1 MARKMKLQQR
11 IKRMPIS
18 SDWFINVAKSMGF
31 ASMDMIKEIMP
42 NTYDMVENNATTAMD
57 LVRDMRRNIS
67 PRNMTSNEIGKI
79 PHIAL
84 GKSALNNALEDIKSG
99 RIYNKERIFTESE
112 FDNMGGDLGLDFEL
126 FDDDDGDGMSI
137 DDDGFSL
144 DIGDDEDDESDTNIT
159 KNVTVN
165 NNKTIHNVIDMMP
178 LANVVSANT
187 EATIQAIGA
196 ATEQSIGVETEKII
210 FNHRVMQSV
219 VGRLEAI
226 TDNTAELVKFHGDST
241 SKFYASAISYFQ
253 ETTEFFKKNLTKATP
268 ENKDFEKDSVLF
280 GSVYNSEGNLDLER
294 FIERVKENMKE
305 ATDGT
310 EVGML
315 KDIFGDV
322 SSLSDLAKNPLG
334 NLLNLGMQKIIAPVT
349 KQALSALDESIS
361 SIMPAITAKINQM
374 EDSDNRLFAAI
385 YNTFNTK
392 KKINS
397 YVDLGEYYKGDM
409 SWNGIANK
417 TLVEIIPA
425 HLRRIEA
432 ALTGQSE
439 RIFDYNTGKFS
450 NSDEIKKSFDKEL
463 MDARTSGYTSIMT
476 TLKTNARNAGIKGK
490 DLERYGEILDEYLST
505 MSKKG
510 SMINPFLYNDAD
522 GTVVDELGLTFDWDD
537 TEKRILR
544 ESIKSLSTKELTQ
557 LFTSGIYDS
566 RTTENAM
573 WQEIKNNPDYKGY
586 ALLHN
591 NGLFDKDGKLIYD
604 PTKNSG
610 IVNDKKDKFGLS
622 SLDYIRDIK
631 LMLAKGIQVFTT
643 NGPNP
648 HANIF
653 NAMINQPIVE
663 NNNKQK
669 SKNEENIDTFKLF
682 EGLSDRDLSIL
693 MGEAAEKNSEND
705 KNEEM
710 LNRDKYGYTL
720 KELDKYNKDVEY
732 IQAKIDNAKN
742 SGDTEKQKK
751 AEEELEELKSEFKR
765 KTNRRRNN
773 PISILR
779 TKLAGIINKPVDTI
793 TDTINS
799 VMYRFLFELDPN
811 MTEADMF
818 DIIKN
823 KITEGRNQRG
833 INGNNKRNII
843 SKTKDNIQDKFK
855 GIITYFT
862 GEDYLD
868 HEGNVIQRDE
878 DSIFYR
884 MKNMFTTTSEKF
896 QKFLFG
902 DDFTDKENRKLSNG
916 KLVKAIKSKLE
927 KHGKNINPKLAT
939 FLGSAGLAT
948 GIAQGVGLLPSFL
961 LPGGPIIGSML
972 GLAGGIM
979 ASSEKFQK
987 FLFGDT
993 EEDGRRYG
1001 GILTQFTNWFQG
1013 TVMDP
1018 FKIKM
1023 TAVRNSVL
1031 DFVEDKVIDPIANMF
1046 APLTQ
1051 SFKFVIED
1059 TKNLMKRTWESISG
1073 GVIKS
1078 FKTDVVKPFGESL
1091 EKYVVDPMKKLFNT
1105 AFSAIGKI
1113 LGLIISSP
1121 IRAVTGIVGGLS
1133 NAYNKRHVLKDDYKK
1148 RRESNGFVKSVFGTL
1163 YNKQD
1168 IFKNNLYYMSDEYKE
1183 KQEEKKQEK
1192 QKRRDKRNEKL
1203 AEMERKYQED
1213 LEFGKQNN
1221 WIFKSKKQKEQHE
1234 QDVKERA
1241 IWAAQEQVIQ
1251 TTEIN
1256 DNSKDIVA
1264 KLTVLEG
1271 LSEKIP
1277 KFDDEKKKQL
1287 DDLKKELLGKL
1298 DTLIQLGQGGEK
1310 GEEVLNRF
1318 RSKLRDSSYERPKKD
1333 EDTDNTK
1340 IEGSHAEGLDEVPKD
1355 GYIAELHEGEMVVP
1369 KEGAENLRDAGK
1381 EGTKKNS
1388 IISRLFGNKDDK
1400 DDDGLLGNLFN
1411 KLTGKNRDEDKQ
1423 RKDNRHGLTDLE
1435 QKQAKEAL
1443 DDQRYAFAS
1452 RKNVDYLQNKWKEKD
1467 KEKEEKK
1474 WKAAVLTALEKQTK
1488 TTEKGQSFWSK
1499 LFGNNGL
1506 LGTFFS
1512 LGSKLIPMLI
1522 ALLAGGSLFSL
1533 FNNDNSNVGSIVEQ
1547 VTDKVNGEDEQHLN
1561 KDNEYVNNGVE
1572 ASTKK
1577 FMATTGVPYLAKK
1590 SAPMLNAV
1598 GKVAVKGAK
1607 GVKKAGSLVKT
1618 AGTKLYKYAN
1628 PTMTFKVGG
1637 KEFTTSYKL
1646 PRKGLQK
1653 PIGAITDTATAGKK
1667 LIEKLINKG
1676 SEALTKLMSFA
1687 SKKIPGLTKV
1697 ADIGAKVWKFLR
1709 NNVDNVIQK
1718 FGLKIGEELGEN
1730 VAKSIPFAGW
1740 VLQAG
1745 FTTYDLITGGTEGN
1759 AANLFQ
1765 VSEEDVDG
1773 NMKSISRIIQTV
1785 TNFSWA
1791 SLIWL
1796 INDITKTL
1804 IDHSFLRDIAIAMY
1818 NAKADSDKSK
1828 FTVRDGISEEEL
1840 KNTSDL
1846 QTMSQKLG
1854 INYNDLKGKDP
1865 KDIDWSKYK
1874 LTATEKFN
1882 LQKTMYNEKH
1892 GTKLSN
1898 SAYADESSPLAG
1910 QKIFKTVNNWGK
1922 NLKSFYSEK
1931 NAKNAYG
1938 MNKNANMTLREKGSY
1953 YLSKGVLNVN
1963 NFAAK
1968 HLGIGKEYTNS
1979 EWFRAK
1985 NYDENGNYVGPNL
1998 GTMSYAEKRNM
2009 KDQKKVDKANEA
2021 INKLMTNGQNE
2032 RGGVEKWINDMKIG
2046 WYKGKRERARKHM
2059 GDKDAKEDNR
2069 NDNIFETV
2077 GGWFGLGNRRK
2088 KDKEENKKDK
2098 KTDSNKDKQIKKT
2111 ADQELLEKRDK
2122 ASGNLFQGL
2131 KNFITPKKVTDKQ
2144 IKSAKDNAYDKKQE
2158 TKKSAKPLTEE
2169 IKDFLKPKQNNSK
2182 IKNPKIT
2189 GKPTESK
2196 ELKKQKEKDSKFNFM
2211 RSVNKLFGMKEFDTS
2226 KGDKLSVSEEMKKD
2240 EKNTKQQIQKNRK
2253 SVSDT
2258 LKKMLNLNND
2268 TTKDMTENMKKS
2280 QLLMTK
2286 AYNKQQKSITD
2297 TSKETSKT
2305 LDKNTSDL
2313 KKKLEKAGKSLVD
2326 SAKGLFNMASEKV
2339 KSMFSSLSNIQVSS
2353 IVPTI
2358 NIGNP
2363 VDFVVDLLK
2372 KVFTQDDTS
2381 STDSN
2386 NSTNNNSK
2394 NDNDKSTWEKLKD
2407 GASNAWDSIKN
2418 RFKSG
2423 LTSKEKQEIRSMKIN
2438 KHESS
2443 NDNYITPTNTTN
2455 TTNNSTNNVN
2465 KSVNRFVFYNQADS
2479 RWGNKNIIGGR
2490 SMRDAGC
2497 GPTSIAM
2504 ALSQVT
2510 GQMITPDTI
2519 ATLGSEHLPGYSTF
2533 SLFPTIA
2540 NKLGMNYEESTDN
2553 NKTSF
2558 IRTRLEKGLPVL
2570 LSGRSNNKNSP
2581 FTNEGHVVTA
2591 TKIDGNKIF
2600 VQDPK
2605 GKELSK
2611 YYDINDI
2618 TPGLMK
2624 AMAYSPSSY
2633 TNYSNLPSSG
2643 KLDLETGIYKDY
2655 SKNPL
2660 GMYGDGPSAFS
2671 DENAGLEGAE
2681 KVRIIDRVG
2690 SYMRAFL
2697 NNKDKFSY
2705 SQPLRDEINHNK
2717 SHADCSSFV
2726 GHVLTVAG
2734 DTPVSGTS
2742 QSIWDSVGTKVTKP
2756 QVGDIVCRQGHV
2768 GLYAGDGKFIHM
2780 TSSQSIGRTIGI
2792 TDVNTSGWGALRGYK
2807 RVLKEPEK
2815 KVDPVIK
2822 NANKLLGTVTATSSG
2837 TPVEG
2842 GSGITDDTTTTTT
2855 DGTAATQ
2862 AETPELLGVFS
2873 KMNQLTQNFVGSMYN
2888 GKDVDLF
2895 AASTTTDSTSDTS
2908 NSNLQSGVA
2917 GDYLGKYGCY
2927 GETSGKP
2934 NYVSNGSQWGD
2945 YDSFGIYQM
2954 ASMGDT
2960 ARDST
2965 PAGFRDW
2972 TQKNYPSLASYF
2984 KGTHVGK
2991 RSGGTFKAAWKKAAS
3006 EKPNELID
3014 AQVKFFT
3021 KPGLFY
3027 QDWVSKLKSKH
3038 NFNAESDRA
3047 YQEMVVGAAANG
3059 FYQAKYA
3066 KAFNKGLK
3074 GEALVKEFLKG
3085 RYSERANKNYD
3096 KAFYNRFISENGDF
3110 KHLKEVIGKP
3120 AIAYGYSG
3128 ASAGTGS
3135 SDNYNDYF
3143 LDNADEIPEELMYG
3157 SESAGK
3163 DTSSSSSSTYP
3174 TTMNKYAYF
3183 SQVDPRWNKSG
3194 IGGTTVAKAG
3204 CGPTSHA
3211 MMLTTMFGK
3220 QINPYTMAKFG
3231 LNKGA
3236 WSSSGMGWNMPT
3248 TVAKSFGLKI
3258 TNTWQGKSDSTLS
3271 SIKEQLKS
3279 GHPVVMSGRT
3289 SGSNRNYST
3298 PFTPGGHIV
3307 LAVGVDG
3314 SGNIIINDPRAA
3326 NRSKAYTDAGLR
3338 EGVGLRGAWAFA
3350 KTGSS
3355 SIPSGFTVD
3364 GDYVPGAD
3372 VATDSTVDGTTT
3384 TQAETPEMLGVF
3396 SKMNQ
3401 IVQNYVGSIF
3411 NGKDVDL
3418 FASSNSSSTD
3428 TTTTN
3433 ATGTGD
3439 FPKYNLNDNQI
3450 KGLAAIIQT
3459 EQPGYDGCQ
3468 AEASLLANLTD
3479 ISGDDKATPENIIAK
3494 ATGGWFGQRA
3504 KKAFNSPNTAKQI
3517 AIDAVKSVIVGGRR
3531 TLPRYVNEHDCFSDI
3546 KSATN
3551 NGSAI
3556 KISDRS
3562 AYKQHVT
3569 KIKNVYGATGTF
3581 YGFPNSQADP
3591 FFYTS
3596 DTYRQKW
3603 GENCYEPLSAG
3614 SGNNLSKMSGSAG
3627 KGDGDG
3633 KVHLIAPATDNKA
3646 KPTTNAEVKASAK
3659 MGRIKVGLGS
3669 GTVEKLKKVSSN
3681 LLSTGKLKNITKA
3694 TKTESVNYVDN
3705 SNVAICLDGMAE
3717 VLSELKE
3724 INVNTANTAENIS
3737 KIQIYSANE
3746 PVSKY
3751 TNQNN
3756 NSNNT
3761 VKKTLNNRAGSIAS
3775 SKDYTTARRLA
3786 SFS

>member
-1 MARKMKLQQR
+1 
-11 IKRMPIS
+11 
-18 SDWFINVAKSMGF
+18 
-31 ASMDMIKEIMP
+31 MIKLTP
-42 NTYDMVENNATTAMD
+42 AGQ
-57 LVRDMRRNIS
+57 L
-67 PRNMTSNEIGKI
+67 
-79 PHIAL
+79 L
-84 GKSALNNALEDIKSG
+84 G
-99 RIYNKERIFTESE
+99 
-112 FDNMGGDLGLDFEL
+112 L
-126 FDDDDGDGMSI
+126 FDDDVTN
-137 DDDGFSL
+137 L
-144 DIGDDEDDESDTNIT
+144 IGDVFGNVSDMFNKDEKNQNNVGLINEHQLLTN
-159 KNVTVN
+159 
-165 NNKTIHNVIDMMP
+165 
-178 LANVVSANT
+178 
-187 EATIQAIGA
+187 Q
-196 ATEQSIGVETEKII
+196 
-210 FNHRVMQSV
+210 
-219 VGRLEAI
+219 
-226 TDNTAELVKFHGDST
+226 TAEQGN
-241 SKFYASAISYFQ
+241 
-253 ETTEFFKKNLTKATP
+253 ET
-268 ENKDFEKDSVLF
+268 
-280 GSVYNSEGNLDLER
+280 
-294 FIERVKENMKE
+294 I
-305 ATDGT
+305 
-310 EVGML
+310 
-315 KDIFGDV
+315 
-322 SSLSDLAKNPLG
+322 
-334 NLLNLGMQKIIAPVT
+334 
-349 KQALSALDESIS
+349 
-361 SIMPAITAKINQM
+361 
-374 EDSDNRLFAAI
+374 
-385 YNTFNTK
+385 
-392 KKINS
+392 
-397 YVDLGEYYKGDM
+397 
-409 SWNGIANK
+409 
-417 TLVEIIPA
+417 
-425 HLRRIEA
+425 
-432 ALTGQSE
+432 
-439 RIFDYNTGKFS
+439 
-450 NSDEIKKSFDKEL
+450 
-463 MDARTSGYTSIMT
+463 
-476 TLKTNARNAGIKGK
+476 
-490 DLERYGEILDEYLST
+490 
-505 MSKKG
+505 
-510 SMINPFLYNDAD
+510 
-522 GTVVDELGLTFDWDD
+522 
-537 TEKRILR
+537 
-544 ESIKSLSTKELTQ
+544 
-557 LFTSGIYDS
+557 
-566 RTTENAM
+566 
-573 WQEIKNNPDYKGY
+573 
-586 ALLHN
+586 
-591 NGLFDKDGKLIYD
+591 
-604 PTKNSG
+604 
-610 IVNDKKDKFGLS
+610 
-622 SLDYIRDIK
+622 
-631 LMLAKGIQVFTT
+631 
-643 NGPNP
+643 
-648 HANIF
+648 
-653 NAMINQPIVE
+653 
-663 NNNKQK
+663 
-669 SKNEENIDTFKLF
+669 
-682 EGLSDRDLSIL
+682 
-693 MGEAAEKNSEND
+693 
-705 KNEEM
+705 
-710 LNRDKYGYTL
+710 
-720 KELDKYNKDVEY
+720 
-732 IQAKIDNAKN
+732 
-742 SGDTEKQKK
+742 
-751 AEEELEELKSEFKR
+751 
-765 KTNRRRNN
+765 
-773 PISILR
+773 
-779 TKLAGIINKPVDTI
+779 
-793 TDTINS
+793 
-799 VMYRFLFELDPN
+799 
-811 MTEADMF
+811 
-818 DIIKN
+818 
-823 KITEGRNQRG
+823 
-833 INGNNKRNII
+833 
-843 SKTKDNIQDKFK
+843 
-855 GIITYFT
+855 
-862 GEDYLD
+862 
-868 HEGNVIQRDE
+868 
-878 DSIFYR
+878 
-884 MKNMFTTTSEKF
+884 
-896 QKFLFG
+896 
-902 DDFTDKENRKLSNG
+902 
-916 KLVKAIKSKLE
+916 
-927 KHGKNINPKLAT
+927 
-939 FLGSAGLAT
+939 
-948 GIAQGVGLLPSFL
+948 
-961 LPGGPIIGSML
+961 
-972 GLAGGIM
+972 
-979 ASSEKFQK
+979 
-987 FLFGDT
+987 
-993 EEDGRRYG
+993 
-1001 GILTQFTNWFQG
+1001 
-1013 TVMDP
+1013 
-1018 FKIKM
+1018 
-1023 TAVRNSVL
+1023 
-1031 DFVEDKVIDPIANMF
+1031 
-1046 APLTQ
+1046 
-1051 SFKFVIED
+1051 
-1059 TKNLMKRTWESISG
+1059 
-1073 GVIKS
+1073 
-1078 FKTDVVKPFGESL
+1078 
-1091 EKYVVDPMKKLFNT
+1091 
-1105 AFSAIGKI
+1105 
-1113 LGLIISSP
+1113 
-1121 IRAVTGIVGGLS
+1121 
-1133 NAYNKRHVLKDDYKK
+1133 
-1148 RRESNGFVKSVFGTL
+1148 
-1163 YNKQD
+1163 
-1168 IFKNNLYYMSDEYKE
+1168 
-1183 KQEEKKQEK
+1183 
-1192 QKRRDKRNEKL
+1192 
-1203 AEMERKYQED
+1203 
-1213 LEFGKQNN
+1213 
-1221 WIFKSKKQKEQHE
+1221 
-1234 QDVKERA
+1234 
-1241 IWAAQEQVIQ
+1241 
-1251 TTEIN
+1251 
-1256 DNSKDIVA
+1256 A
-1264 KLTVLEG
+1264 KLTSIESLAK
-1271 LSEKIP
+1271 KIP
-1277 KFDDEKKKQL
+1277 FLDEERKTQL
-1287 DDLKKELLGKL
+1287 KEMENSLLGKL
-1298 DTLIQLGQGGEK
+1298 DQLIASTSNEEK
-1310 GEEVLNRF
+1310 VEN
-1318 RSKLRDSSYERPKKD
+1318 KLINYSYKKSNNENKD
-1333 EDTDNTK
+1333 GIYENWKFKPENKEPK
-1340 IEGSHAEGLDEVPKD
+1340 IEGSHAEGLDTVPKD
-1355 GYIAELHEGEMVVP
+1355 GYVAELHEGEMVVP
-1369 KEGAENLRDAGK
+1369 KEGAEDLRDAGK

-1388 IISRLFGNKDDK
+1388 IISKLFGSKDDK
-1400 DDDGLLGNLFN
+1400 DDKGLLGNLFN
-1411 KLTGKNRDEDKQ
+1411 KLTGNKEKEDKE
-1423 RKDNRHGLTDLE
+1423 RKDNRYGMTDLE
-1435 QKQAKEAL
+1435 QQQAKEKL
-1443 DDQRYAFAS
+1443 DDERYAFAS

-1522 ALLAGGSLFSL
+1522 ALLAGGSLLSML
-1533 FNNDNSNVGSIVEQ
+1533 TNNSSFGDAVEQ
-1547 VTDKVNGEDEQHLN
+1547 VTDKLNGEDEQHLN

-1590 SAPMLNAV
+1590 SAPMLNAA
-1598 GKVAVKGAK
+1598 GKGAVKLSKGAK
-1607 GVKKAGSLVKT
+1607 KAASLAKT
-1618 AGTKLYKYAN
+1618 AGNKFYKYAN
-1628 PTMTFKVGG
+1628 PTKTG
-1637 KEFTTSYKL
+1637 KTVLGATYTVKAE
-1646 PRKGLQK
+1646 RKGLQK
-1653 PIGAITDTATAGKK
+1653 VAGAITDTASAGKK
-1667 LIEKLINKG
+1667 LIEKLISKG
-1676 SEALTKLMSFA
+1676 SEALSKLLSFA

-1697 ADIGAKVWKFLR
+1697 ADVGAKVWKFLR
-1709 NNVDNVIQK
+1709 NNVDTVIQK

-1730 VAKSIPFAGW
+1730 VAKAIPFAGW
-1740 VLQAG
+1740 ILQAG

-1765 VSEEDVDG
+1765 VAEEDVDG

-1785 TNFSWA
+1785 TNFHWA

-1796 INDITKTL
+1796 LNDITKTL

-1818 NAKADSDKSK
+1818 NAKTGSDKNK
-1828 FTVRDGISEEEL
+1828 FTIRSTISEEEIKNVVDL
-1840 KNTSDL
+1840 K
-1846 QTMSQKLG
+1846 TMTQKLG
-1854 INYNDLKGKDP
+1854 IDYNKLKGKDP
-1865 KDIDWSKYK
+1865 KDINWNEYNN
-1874 LTATEKFN
+1874 LTASEKQ
-1882 LQKTMYNEKH
+1882 LLKKTMYNEKH
-1892 GTKLSN
+1892 KTRLSN
-1898 SAYADESSPLAG
+1898 SAYADESTPLAG

-1931 NAKNAYG
+1931 DAKNAYG

-1953 YLSKGVLNVN
+1953 YLSKGVLNIN

-2088 KDKEENKKDK
+2088 KDKEENRKDK

-2131 KNFITPKKVTDKQ
+2131 KDFITPKKVTDKQ
-2144 IKSAKDNAYDKKQE
+2144 IKSAKNNAYDKKQETKKSNKSLGDELRDFLKPKDIDKKSSKTNAYDKKNQTKSGQKSLGDELRELLSPKTNKKSTGTIAYDKKQETKKSDQDLITEIKKALSPAKKNKSAKNNAYDKKQE

-2240 EKNTKQQIQKNRK
+2240 ERNTKQQIQKNRK

-2297 TSKETSKT
+2297 TSKKTSKT

-2407 GASNAWDSIKN
+2407 GASNAWNTGKKWL
-2418 RFKSG
+2418 FGSG
-2423 LTSKEKQEIRSMKIN
+2423 LTSKEKQELRSTNTK
-2438 KHESS
+2438 KYKSTS
-2443 NDNYITPTNTTN
+2443 DNYITPTNTTN
-2455 TTNNSTNNVN
+2455 TTNNSTSNIN
-2465 KSVNRFVFYNQADS
+2465 KSVNRFVFYNQADN

-2510 GQMITPDTI
+2510 GQMITPDTV

-2540 NKLGMNYEESTDN
+2540 NKLGMNYEESTN
-2553 NKTSF
+2553 TNKISF
-2558 IRTRLEKGLPVL
+2558 VKSRLEKGLPVV
-2570 LSGRSNNKNSP
+2570 LSGRSNDKTSP

-2591 TKIDGNKIF
+2591 TKIDGNRIF
-2600 VQDPK
+2600 IQDPK
-2605 GKELSK
+2605 GKEFSK
-2611 YYDINDI
+2611 YYNINDI
-2618 TPGLMK
+2618 APGLLK
-2624 AMAYSPSSY
+2624 AMAYSPSAHTDYNS
-2633 TNYSNLPSSG
+2633 LPSSG
-2643 KLDLETGIYKDY
+2643 KLDLNTDIYKEY
-2655 SKNPL
+2655 SNNPL
-2660 GMYGDGPSAFS
+2660 GVYGDGPSVFS

-2697 NNKDKFSY
+2697 NNKNKFSY

-2734 DTPVSGTS
+2734 DTPVNGTS
-2742 QSIWDSVGTKVTKP
+2742 QQMWDSIGKKVTKP
-2756 QVGDIVCRQGHV
+2756 QVGDIVCIQGHV
-2768 GLYAGDGKFIHM
+2768 GLYAGDGKLIHM
-2780 TSSQSIGRTIGI
+2780 TSSGKSIAIGN
-2792 TDVNTSGWGALRGYK
+2792 VKAPYWKFRGYK

-2822 NANKLLGTVTATSSG
+2822 NGNKLLGTVTATNSG

-2842 GSGITDDTTTTTT
+2842 GSGITDETTGTTTTES
-2855 DGTAATQ
+2855 
-2862 AETPELLGVFS
+2862 ETPEMLGVFS
-2873 KMNQLTQNFVGSMYN
+2873 KMNQVAQNFVGSMYN

-2895 AASTTTDSTSDTS
+2895 ATTSTTDSSD
-2908 NSNLQSGVA
+2908 SNLQSGVA

-3066 KAFNKGLK
+3066 KAFDKGLK

-3350 KTGSS
+3350 KTSSS

-3364 GDYVPGAD
+3364 GDYVPGSE
-3372 VATDSTVDGTTT
+3372 VAVDGAESTA
-3384 TQAETPEMLGVF
+3384 QAETPEMLGVF

-3401 IVQNYVGSIF
+3401 VVQNYVGSIF

-3418 FASSNSSSTD
+3418 FSSSTAD
-3428 TTTTN
+3428 AATTN
-3433 ATGTGD
+3433 ATGSGD
-3439 FPKYNLNDNQI
+3439 FPKYNLNDRQI

-3494 ATGGWFGQRA
+3494 ATGGWFGKVRA
-3504 KKAFNSPNTAKQI
+3504 KKAYDNPSSAKQI
-3517 AIDAVKSVIVGGRR
+3517 AIDAIKNVVVNGRR
-3531 TLPRYVNEHDCFSDI
+3531 TLPRYVNEHDCFEDI
-3546 KSATN
+3546 RSASN

-3581 YGFPNSQADP
+3581 YGFPNSKADP

-3603 GENCYEPLSAG
+3603 GEHCYEPLSAG
-3614 SGNNLSKMSGSAG
+3614 SGDNLSKMSGSAG

-3633 KVHLIAPATDNKA
+3633 KVHLIAPTTDNKA
-3646 KPTTNAEVKASAK
+3646 KPTTSAEVKASTK

-3669 GTVEKLKKVSSN
+3669 GTVEKLKKVSSD
-3681 LLSTGKLKNITKA
+3681 LLSTGKLKNITKS
-3694 TKTESVNYVDN
+3694 TKTDNVNYVDN

-3756 NSNNT
+3756 NNT